1 MPRLHEILTS
11 IHRLEEVVALG
22 ERHLIKNPEDYDAT
36 ALVGTSA
43 KLLKKKRAEFHAYV
57 QAFHADPVS
66 YSVYTGKGPEVPHL
80 RDVCSAFTSFETA
93 VLLTAQAKLLDQPQV
108 IRKLQPPV
116 AASALRYGYLA
127 SHGPKH
133 LAFVAA
139 TRGDT
144 QLEMDFTFDSLAGI
158 EPGHPDRLR
167 RVPDRVLRES
177 AADVVSLAMD
187 RSPKHLADFSRKNGS
202 AILVEVND
210 WCGFHAHSLLDVQ
223 AVWGVGNAATQLA
236 ATSQQMEALQYTLE
250 KLSDDTRY
258 ETFEADGAF
267 YALNL
272 RTRHFTFQTDSGNV
286 IGGRFPADMFHTKR
300 PAKLPRRYRV
310 IFRKKVRFNEALGS
324 EVVSYEIAGHEEIK

>member
-1 MPRLHEILTS
+1 MPRLHEVLTS

-22 ERHLIKNPEDYDAT
+22 ERHLIKNPEDFDAA

-43 KLLKKKRAEFHAYV
+43 KLLRKKRAEYQAYV
-57 QAFHADPVS
+57 EASRADPVS

-108 IRKLQPPV
+108 IRKLQPSV

-133 LAFVAA
+133 LAFVAS

-144 QLEMDFTFDSLAGI
+144 QFEMDFTYDSINEIA
-158 EPGHPDRLR
+158 PGHPDRLR

-177 AADVVSLAMD
+177 AADVVSLAKD
-187 RSPKHLADFSRKNGS
+187 RSPQHLADFSRKNGS

-210 WCGFHAHSLLDVQ
+210 WCEFHTNSLLDVQ
-223 AVWGVGNAATQLA
+223 AIWGAGDQAVQLA
-236 ATSQQMEALQYTLE
+236 ATSQQMETLHYTLE
-250 KLSDDTRY
+250 RLSDDTRY
-258 ETFEADGAF
+258 ETFEVDGAF

-272 RTRHFTFQTDSGNV
+272 KTRHFTFQADNGNV
-286 IGGRFPADMFHTKR
+286 IGGRFPSDMFNTKR

-310 IFRKKVRFNEALGS
+310 IFRKKVRLNEALGS
-324 EVVSYEIAGHEEIK
+324 EVISYEIAGHDEIK